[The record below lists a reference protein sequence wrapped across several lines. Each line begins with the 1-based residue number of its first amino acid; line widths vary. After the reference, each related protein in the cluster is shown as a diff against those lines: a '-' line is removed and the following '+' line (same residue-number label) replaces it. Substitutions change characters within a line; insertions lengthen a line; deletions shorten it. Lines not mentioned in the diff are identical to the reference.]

1 MILFFFSSTIWTF
14 CLTNEIQK
22 FGNFMKTPDQ
32 NRKINIQNT
41 TQTLQPNK
49 DILKNKNASDIADII
64 QI

>member
-1 MILFFFSSTIWTF
+1 
-14 CLTNEIQK
+14 
-22 FGNFMKTPDQ
+22 MKTPDQ

-64 QI
+64 QVGCPAQAQTRNLKKVRHLHFKC

>member
-1 MILFFFSSTIWTF
+1 
-14 CLTNEIQK
+14 
-22 FGNFMKTPDQ
+22 MKTPDQ
-32 NRKINIQNT
+32 NRKINRQNT